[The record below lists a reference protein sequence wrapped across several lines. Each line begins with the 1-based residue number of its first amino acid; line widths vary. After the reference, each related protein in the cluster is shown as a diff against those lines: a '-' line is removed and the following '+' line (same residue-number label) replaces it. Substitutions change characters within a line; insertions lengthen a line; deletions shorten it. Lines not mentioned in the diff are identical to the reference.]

1 MIDSQRAFLIGS
13 KNLRPF
19 FLLFFQAV
27 KETGMISVISICQ
40 GVLSILCIVL
50 KKKVPLKG
58 KVIQVLITAFKPLRL
73 SAATERKSKET
84 KGVSNREHKHI
95 ELHFIF

>member
-1 MIDSQRAFLIGS
+1 MAQKISGL
-13 KNLRPF
+13 F

-50 KKKVPLKG
+50 KKKKVPLKG